1 MKFRQICAAA
11 LAAVVLV
18 SGCSKPGTESVDKY
32 TRDGEGRVIP
42 ISDEYIPANY
52 TPRSDDW
59 SVMLREI
66 PGSFGQETDK
76 LIPAVYLT
84 TSTPSAIIKEEYAD
98 ESLLRNTAAFEMAR
112 SLGSFRFV
120 PHAIPVD
127 VYMNGIYQGVYTLG
141 EQLEVKTSR
150 IAIDDSLANV
160 ETGYLLEIGGAD
172 PSTDKEG
179 WNYFNLPSGCG
190 VNIKIKSPD
199 TEEDPQADYQWTQKH
214 FDFIYDYMCK
224 ADAAITTL
232 DGYEKYIN
240 VDSFID
246 WFLVHELSYNLDSCF
261 RRSCYITKPTL
272 SRLEMG
278 PIWDFDLAFGNM
290 YMDNPKY
297 DDWATIGSMDSSSYI
312 GVTWFNYLMTD
323 EDFRNKAR
331 TRWNDVRDT
340 MVNAAL
346 GAIDAYKPMV
356 IPSAEENFEIW
367 NTLGVA
373 NGFQP
378 LTMKNYNT
386 YLDQVLYLRKFI
398 NNRAKWI
405 DENL

>member
-1 MKFRQICAAA
+1 M
-11 LAAVVLV
+11 
-18 SGCSKPGTESVDKY
+18 
-32 TRDGEGRVIP
+32 
-42 ISDEYIPANY
+42 
-52 TPRSDDW
+52 
-59 SVMLREI
+59 
-66 PGSFGQETDK
+66 
-76 LIPAVYLT
+76 VY
-84 TSTPSAIIKEEYAD
+84 
-98 ESLLRNTAAFEMAR
+98 
-112 SLGSFRFV
+112 
-120 PHAIPVD
+120 
-127 VYMNGIYQGVYTLG
+127 
-141 EQLEVKTSR
+141 
-150 IAIDDSLANV
+150 
-160 ETGYLLEIGGAD
+160 
-172 PSTDKEG
+172 
-179 WNYFNLPSGCG
+179 
-190 VNIKIKSPD
+190 
-199 TEEDPQADYQWTQKH
+199 
-214 FDFIYDYMCK
+214 
-224 ADAAITTL
+224 
-232 DGYEKYIN
+232 
-240 VDSFID
+240 
-246 WFLVHELSYNLDSCF
+246 ELSYILDSCF
-261 RRSCYITKPTL
+261 RRSCFISKPTFC
-272 SRLEMG
+272 RLEMG

-323 EDFRNKAR
+323 EDFRTTAR

>member
-11 LAAVVLV
+11 LSAVVLV

-84 TSTPSAIIKEEYAD
+84 TSDPSAIIKEDYADCTVQIDAGMTNGRYESTEVLTGKIRGRGHSTWEWPKKPYKIKLDDKASLLGMSEAKRWVLLANYAD

-232 DGYEKYIN
+232 DGYEMTCIAAAVLGGTRLSGGVGTVKGSLLGVLLMMIVSNNLILLGIPTYWSKF
-240 VDSFID
+240 VTGVFII
-246 WFLVHELSYNLDSCF
+246 L
-261 RRSCYITKPTL
+261 
-272 SRLEMG
+272 G
-278 PIWDFDLAFGNM
+278 
-290 YMDNPKY
+290 
-297 DDWATIGSMDSSSYI
+297 IGISSYQALRAQRALSAS
-312 GVTWFNYLMTD
+312 VLENAPAEKD
-323 EDFRNKAR
+323 AKEA
-331 TRWNDVRDT
+331 VR
-340 MVNAAL
+340 
-346 GAIDAYKPMV
+346 K
-356 IPSAEENFEIW
+356 
-367 NTLGVA
+367 
-373 NGFQP
+373 
-378 LTMKNYNT
+378 
-386 YLDQVLYLRKFI
+386 
-398 NNRAKWI
+398 
-405 DENL
+405 

>member
-11 LAAVVLV
+11 LSAVVLV

-84 TSTPSAIIKEEYAD
+84 TSDPSAIIKEDYADCTVQIDAGMTNGRYESTEVLTGKIRGRGHSTWEWPKKPYKIKLDDKASLLGMSEAKRWVLLANYAD
-98 ESLLRNTAAFEMAR
+98 ESLLRNTAAF
-112 SLGSFRFV
+112 
-120 PHAIPVD
+120 
-127 VYMNGIYQGVYTLG
+127 
-141 EQLEVKTSR
+141 
-150 IAIDDSLANV
+150 
-160 ETGYLLEIGGAD
+160 
-172 PSTDKEG
+172 
-179 WNYFNLPSGCG
+179 
-190 VNIKIKSPD
+190 
-199 TEEDPQADYQWTQKH
+199 
-214 FDFIYDYMCK
+214 
-224 ADAAITTL
+224 
-232 DGYEKYIN
+232 
-240 VDSFID
+240 
-246 WFLVHELSYNLDSCF
+246 
-261 RRSCYITKPTL
+261 
-272 SRLEMG
+272 EMG